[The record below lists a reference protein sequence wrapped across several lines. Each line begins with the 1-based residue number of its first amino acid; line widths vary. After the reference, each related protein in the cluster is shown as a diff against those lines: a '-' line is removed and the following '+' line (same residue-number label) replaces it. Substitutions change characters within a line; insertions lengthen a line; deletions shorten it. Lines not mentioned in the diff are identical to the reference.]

1 MRENGE
7 EVSWT
12 AGEHRGDDILYSEES
27 DGWQVVDVVVG
38 IDVVEVI
45 CVSVVMEFV
54 GVLDWWLWSDVEG
67 AESVDVG
74 D

>member
-1 MRENGE
+1 M
-7 EVSWT
+7 
-12 AGEHRGDDILYSEES
+12 
-27 DGWQVVDVVVG
+27 
-38 IDVVEVI
+38 EVI

-67 AESVDVG
+67 EENVDVG

>member
-7 EVSWT
+7 EVSWI
-12 AGEHRGDDILYSEES
+12 GDEHPVGDILYSEES
-27 DGWQVVDVVVG
+27 DGWQAVDVVVG

-54 GVLDWWLWSDVEG
+54 DVLDWWLWNDVEG
-67 AESVDVG
+67 AESVDV
-74 D
+74 DD

>member
-1 MRENGE
+1 MRENGG

-12 AGEHRGDDILYSEES
+12 GGEHRGDDILYSEES
-27 DGWQVVDVVVG
+27 GGWQVVDVVVG
-38 IDVVEVI
+38 SDVVEAI
-45 CVSVVMEFV
+45 CVFVVMEFV

-67 AESVDVG
+67 EESVDVG